1 MLITINILTDKYPLE
16 TSWSLI
22 NDCTGAE
29 QTTSPQYTNKTMVYI
44 DTYCLPEAR
53 YTFVISD
60 TYGDGICCDYGQ
72 GSYSVTYDGNAVTS
86 GGQFESSKTSDLF
99 GSCGQEPTLRP
110 TLQPSAFPSKIP
122 TPSPTTSPS
131 IPLPTFNPTR
141 PPTAPPTVAL
151 ITATYDVG
159 LGAPKCSAV
168 GVSCTSG
175 ALIDGRGYGNAV
187 SETNY
192 PNTLDGC
199 ADGNDGTYHGDESID
214 MITVS
219 AVDGGLLQA
228 GDMAEIEAKVWA
240 YNDGDGDTADFYY
253 TADVNSNPNWILID
267 SIKPLGGGIRALTV
281 RYTLPASAVQAARV
295 NFRWKGKQGGTSDGS
310 GSCSGG
316 NYDDADD
323 LVFSV
328 VTGG

>member
-1 MLITINILTDKYPLE
+1 MQPTI
-16 TSWSLI
+16 
-22 NDCTGAE
+22 
-29 QTTSPQYTNKTMVYI
+29 
-44 DTYCLPEAR
+44 
-53 YTFVISD
+53 
-60 TYGDGICCDYGQ
+60 
-72 GSYSVTYDGNAVTS
+72 
-86 GGQFESSKTSDLF
+86 
-99 GSCGQEPTLRP
+99 
-110 TLQPSAFPSKIP
+110 
-122 TPSPTTSPS
+122 
-131 IPLPTFNPTR
+131 
-141 PPTAPPTVAL
+141 AL
-151 ITATYDVG
+151 ITTTYDVG
-159 LGAPKCSAV
+159 LGAPKCSVV

-175 ALIDGRGYGNAV
+175 ALIDGRGYSNAV

-228 GDMAEIEAKVWA
+228 GDMAEIEAKVWS
-240 YNDGDGDTADFYY
+240 YDDGDGDTADFYY

-281 RYTLPASAVQAARV
+281 RYTLPASAVQAVRV

-316 NYDDADD
+316 DFDDADD

-328 VTGG
+328 VTGS